1 MNNNSRIVILIT
13 AVFLALLMFF
23 GNKQVSEVQSARF
36 NLIWTVDCAKG
47 AAITIQPRYDLAFD
61 WKDPFTGV
69 VEKIVPM
76 GVTCKTNTKIE
87 DRVCKGWISTRA
99 SRLDPMN
106 KTHAACYA
114 VP

>member
-1 MNNNSRIVILIT
+1 MIENSRTMILLI
-13 AVFLALLMFF
+13 AVFLALIMFF

-36 NLIWTVDCAKG
+36 YLTWTVDCAKG
-47 AAITIQPRYDLAFD
+47 AAITIQPRSDLAFD

-76 GVTCKTNTKIE
+76 GLTCKTNTKIE

-99 SRLDPMN
+99 SRLEPMN

>member
-1 MNNNSRIVILIT
+1 MIENSRIMILIF
-13 AVFLALLMFF
+13 AVFLAMIVFF

-36 NLIWTVDCAKG
+36 YLTWMVDCAKG
-47 AAITIQPRYDLAFD
+47 AVITIQPRSDLAFD

-69 VEKIVPM
+69 VEKIGPM
-76 GVTCKTNTKIE
+76 GLTCKTNTKIE
-87 DRVCKGWISTRA
+87 EMVCKGWISTRA

-106 KTHAACYA
+106 KTHAAWYA